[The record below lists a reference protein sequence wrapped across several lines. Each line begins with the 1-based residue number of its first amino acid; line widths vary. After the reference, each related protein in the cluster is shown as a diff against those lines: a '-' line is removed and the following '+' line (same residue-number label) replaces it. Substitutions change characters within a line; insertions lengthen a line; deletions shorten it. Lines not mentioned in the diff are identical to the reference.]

1 MAVIRSSSAQDGEH
15 GPDTGLSDAEYARR
29 RLPTRIYISRSFKI
43 KPPSQDAGFDGRYIR
58 KVFDAPSL
66 EPQGESDEISEDIVI
81 DGQRRQIKLF
91 FSREAGRIKEIKIQH
106 VPSTGTDVKDLLI
119 LDRAASGR
127 LINLIRALDSI
138 SAQGEK
144 NVRIDDD
151 LISYLLDD
159 PEGMITA
166 YQRVP
171 ERFAQLISDDIL
183 ASDVIAI
190 ARRRH
195 QVEEFRALLTDK
207 QFFADRQRDLNTDS
221 REKVW
226 QKFLEANPWVLGVGL
241 SGHLLTSWS
250 NEKLEQVVAGFRIN
264 ESGKRVD
271 ALMRTA
277 GKFNAM
283 VFAEIKHHDTDLL
296 QKSHTPHRPGCWAV
310 SAELSGGV
318 TQIQQTVYRAAMA
331 IGERVFDKDIEGAET
346 ERSTFLIRPRSFLIV
361 GDLHQLYG
369 TGGGVNVDKLR
380 SFELYRRNLYEPEI
394 MTFDE
399 LLARAEWH
407 LAEAERQESLSSSN
421 EVGALY

>member
-1 MAVIRSSSAQDGEH
+1 MAIHPSSAQYGEH
-15 GPDTGLSDAEYARR
+15 SLDTELSDAEYARR
-29 RLPTRIYISRSFKI
+29 RLPTRIYMSASFKVR
-43 KPPSQDAGFDGRYIR
+43 PPSQDAGFSGRYIR

-66 EPQGESDEISEDIVI
+66 EPPGESDKISEDIVI

-91 FSREAGRIKEIKIQH
+91 VSREAGCVKEIKIQR
-106 VPSTGTDVKDLLI
+106 VPSAGTDVEDLLT

-138 SAQGEK
+138 PAKGET
-144 NVRIDDD
+144 RTCIDDD
-151 LISYLLDD
+151 LINYLLAD
-159 PEGMITA
+159 PEGIFTA
-166 YQRVP
+166 YRRVP
-171 ERFAQLISDDIL
+171 KRFAQLIANDIS

-190 ARRRH
+190 AHRRH
-195 QVEEFRALLTDK
+195 QVEEFRMLLTDK
-207 QFFADRQRDLNTDS
+207 QFFADRQRALNTKS

-241 SGHLLTSWS
+241 SGQLLTSWS
-250 NEKLEQVVAGFRIN
+250 NERLEQVVAGFRLN

-283 VFAEIKHHDTDLL
+283 VFAEIKHHDTELL
-296 QKSHTPHRPGCWAV
+296 QKTPHRPACWAV
-310 SAELSGGV
+310 SDELSGGV

-346 ERSTFLIRPRSFLIV
+346 KQSTFVIRPRSFLVI

-369 TGGGVNVDKLR
+369 ASGGVNVDKLR

-407 LAEAERQESLSSSN
+407 LAEAERQELFD
-421 EVGALY
+421 G